1 MKNLKSWNKTT
12 CMVSALV
19 LIAGLTGCENSQL
32 GQKTQ
37 IGAVAG
43 AAGGGLIGAAAG
55 GGGAG
60 IAAGV
65 LLGGLLGG
73 GVGYYLDDRDKEA
86 LARQTQDSLQ
96 NAPNGQVTTWQNPD
110 STRSGSVT
118 PLNDY
123 RDASGRYC
131 RDFRQTVEV
140 EGRVESAEGTAC
152 RNSDGNW
159 VVV

>member
-110 STRSGSVT
+110 STRSG
-118 PLNDY
+118 
-123 RDASGRYC
+123 
-131 RDFRQTVEV
+131 
-140 EGRVESAEGTAC
+140 
-152 RNSDGNW
+152 
-159 VVV
+159 